1 MKEEILLLKIHNGL
15 KEGKNYYEAIRG
27 NWKIS
32 EKRFQSIKYVAGINR
47 GKVVCIFQPT
57 NWSTITEGQEKGR
70 KAFNGIE
77 GPNDILLDLQKS
89 EEILLKKFGSGS
101 PVAYVSSEEI
111 VG

>member
-15 KEGKNYYEAIRG
+15 KEGKSYYEALRG

-57 NWSTITEGQEKGR
+57 NWSIISEGQEKGR
-70 KAFNGIE
+70 KVFDGIE
-77 GPNDILLDLQKS
+77 APNNILLDLQES
-89 EEILLKKFGSGS
+89 EELLLKKFGSGS
-101 PVAYVSSEEI
+101 PVAYVSLKEI
-111 VG
+111 VN